1 MLILLLE
8 YVMLRAPHP
17 IPPDVLIGREIRKGV
32 LLLPLCVKLDLAGLG
47 VVRRE
52 AGTLPVIEHVLLG
65 CPRTLPFVLRVVSV
79 GHDVLLLRHLL
90 PPDVR
95 RVIGVRHH
103 VLFRGARTLP
113 HVLRIVSIGHDVL
126 LLRHRLPPYMRRVI
140 LVLVEPLLHPR
151 SLPRVNRAV
160 FVLIVVEVLL
170 RLLFAERDLARLGV
184 VRHVRALPVVHHV
197 LLRRARSLPHVP
209 LHLQV
214 VEWACLRLVLPPHD
228 LAQRGVIPVHS
239 KLLGAG
245 WPRGATSR
253 GGPSLGV

>member
-79 GHDVLLLRHLL
+79 
-90 PPDVR
+90 
-95 RVIGVRHH
+95 
-103 VLFRGARTLP
+103 
-113 HVLRIVSIGHDVL
+113 GHDVL